1 MGLFIRYFGIEW
13 KQSCKV
19 WLKALAAG
27 LTVAA
32 LLIAAAV
39 GVTAAMKHLSAF
51 ETVRVGMVIPDEAA
65 DEDTMFAVSFLT
77 AMDSVKSVG
86 SFTYY
91 GSEKEALAA
100 LKEGKVQTVIALP
113 PYFYESVDSGENIPA
128 TLYVSK
134 NADLNVKIF
143 AELLKSGVWMLQ
155 IAEAGAYAMLDVA
168 EADRPTETGW
178 SEAGNVVAYIYLTEA
193 ITRSKVFDRQL
204 LSAIGSVNYAQF
216 YFLVALLVILL
227 LQGWNFAHLY
237 QKKNRVFVQK
247 LKAEGLG
254 MAGQTIVQLT
264 VMTLLLWVQAMLLY
278 YGAYGITRA
287 VRISL
292 LISDGIVVGGLFIL
306 SFSMACFFHLVYAIA
321 GGDISG
327 CVLLF
332 AVNIFMILVS
342 GIWIP
347 GDYMPEVL
355 QRISGFMPLKWWE
368 TFTMQIFYGEW
379 TWEYALGLCAVSAVA
394 AVVGGGVRCKNT

>member
-19 WLKALAAG
+19 WLKTLAAG
-27 LTVAA
+27 LAVAA

-51 ETVRVGMVIPDEAA
+51 ETVRVGMVIPEEAA

-91 GSEKEALAA
+91 GSEEEALAA

-155 IAEAGAYAMLDVA
+155 IAEAGVYAMLDVA

-237 QKKNRVFVQK
+237 QKKTRVLEQK

-254 MAGQTIVQLT
+254 MAEFNPYEFV
-264 VMTLLLWVQAMLLY
+264 
-278 YGAYGITRA
+278 YGTTRA

-332 AVNIFMILVS
+332 AVNLFMILVS

-379 TWEYALGLCAVSAVA
+379 TWGYALGLCAVSVVA